1 LPQKI
6 LNDFFT
12 DSIKES
18 TEKQGLD
25 LSHFVKLY
33 LTGLMV
39 RLAVDGDSFYRPS
52 IRIADLYMEA
62 LIAEAK
68 SERRSKLKDIGDISI
83 IKLGF
88 FPESINK
95 IMPSSYYRDM
105 GIMAYGA
112 IYEDNKNLTYKEMH
126 DSYDV
131 CIDVVN
137 GIRGYAIGDDILK
150 LYEFW
155 ETTDSKFAKGKLIK
169 LGFFP
174 EEGIE
179 A

>member
-1 LPQKI
+1 MPQKI

-12 DSIKES
+12 DSIRES
-18 TEKQGLD
+18 TEKQGID
-25 LSHFVKLY
+25 LSHLVKVY

-39 RLAVDGDSFYRPS
+39 SLAVGGSSFFRPS
-52 IRIADLYMEA
+52 ILLADLYMEA
-62 LIAEAK
+62 LIAEGRLEK
-68 SERRSKLKDIGDISI
+68 ISKLKDIGDISI

-95 IMPSSYYRDM
+95 TTSSSYYRDM
-105 GIMAYGA
+105 GIMAYSA
-112 IYEDNKNLTYKEMH
+112 IFKDNKKIVYKELSA
-126 DSYDV
+126 SYDS
-131 CIDVVN
+131 CIDVVH
-137 GIRGYAIGDDILK
+137 GIKNYPIEDDVLR

-155 ETTDSKFAKGKLIK
+155 KTTDSRFAKGRLIK

-174 EEGIE
+174 GKDIE

>member
-1 LPQKI
+1 MPQKI

-25 LSHFVKLY
+25 LPHFVKLY

-39 RLAVDGDSFYRPS
+39 SLAVDGDSFYRPS
-52 IRIADLYMEA
+52 IRLADLYMEA
-62 LIAEAK
+62 LIAGAK
-68 SERRSKLKDIGDISI
+68 SERRSKFKDIGDISI

-95 IMPSSYYRDM
+95 IIPPSYYRDM

-112 IYEDNKNLTYKEMH
+112 VFEDDKNIVYKEMH
-126 DSYDV
+126 DSYDA
-131 CIDVVN
+131 CIDVVHGVKN
-137 GIRGYAIGDDILK
+137 YPIRDDVLK

-155 ETTDSKFAKGKLIK
+155 KTTDSRFAKGRLIK
-169 LGFFP
+169 LGFFS
-174 EEGIE
+174 EKEIE